1 MVSDTQNTTHRSP
14 LKYPLRLLHATS
26 TPQALPSR
34 VAGKGKPFT
43 SGAEENNVGH
53 TVFPGADLFGKRC
66 TQKEFGQ
73 KHMLVGKKNVAET
86 QEMDFLS
93 SGSFVFWQTCRK
105 CKERTLKLVIG
116 YFGGEKIR

>member
-1 MVSDTQNTTHRSP
+1 MLQA
-14 LKYPLRLLHATS
+14 LRKRC
-26 TPQALPSR
+26 QALPSVAKGSHSPR
-34 VAGKGKPFT
+34 V
-43 SGAEENNVGH
+43 AEENNGGD
-53 TVFPGADLFGKRC
+53 TPFFQGRIC
-66 TQKEFGQ
+66 
-73 KHMLVGKKNVAET
+73 LVKDVPKKNSARNICWWEKKNVAET